1 MEIWPAIDLRGG
13 QCVRLIQGQYD
24 RQITYGQDPASQAKV
39 FEDSGAQHLHVVDL
53 DGAKS
58 GKSENLEAI
67 RAIREAVKM
76 RIEVG
81 GGIRDEESIC
91 MMLSLGIDRVILGTS
106 ALRNFGWFGQM
117 AVRYPGKLVL
127 GLDAR
132 GAQAAEQGWTQESG
146 LAVLDLAMR
155 AAKFPIA
162 AIVYTDI
169 TKDGMMTGPN
179 FDRTGDLAA
188 AVTIPVI
195 ASGGVTT
202 VEDIRKLVPLGVAGA
217 IIGRALYEGKIL
229 LADALAAA
237 AKSA

>member
-24 RQITYGQDPASQAKV
+24 RQITYGQDPASQARA
-39 FEDSGAQHLHVVDL
+39 FEEAGAQYLHVVDL

-58 GKSENLEAI
+58 GQTENLEAI
-67 RAIREAVKM
+67 RAIRAAVKM
-76 RIEVG
+76 QIEVG
-81 GGIRDEESIC
+81 GGIRDEETIC
-91 MMLSLGIDRVILGTS
+91 MMLDLGVDRVILGTALSGISGGS
-106 ALRNFGWFGQM
+106 ARWRSGIRKSSCWAWMPGGPGGRAGLD
-117 AVRYPGKLVL
+117 PGK
-127 GLDAR
+127 R
-132 GAQAAEQGWTQESG
+132 QT
-146 LAVLDLAMR
+146 VLDLAIR

-188 AVTIPVI
+188 AVKIPVI

-202 VEDIRKLVPLGVAGA
+202 VEDIHKLVPLGVAGA
-217 IIGRALYEGKIL
+217 IIGRALYEGKIR

-237 AKSA
+237 K

>member
-24 RQITYGQDPASQAKV
+24 RQITYGQDPASQART
-39 FEDSGAQHLHVVDL
+39 FEDNGAEHLHVVDL

-58 GKSENLEAI
+58 GKSENLDAI

-76 RIEVG
+76 QIEVG

-91 MMLSLGIDRVILGTS
+91 MMLDLGIDRVILGTS
-106 ALRNFGWFGQM
+106 AIRDFGWFGQM
-117 AVRYPGKLVL
+117 AVRYPEKLVL

-146 LAVLDLAMR
+146 LAVLDLATR

-188 AVTIPVI
+188 AVKIPVI

-237 AKSA
+237 K

>member
-1 MEIWPAIDLRGG
+1 MEIWPAIDLQGG

-24 RQITYGQDPASQAKV
+24 QQITYGHDPAAQAKG
-39 FEDSGAQHLHVVDL
+39 FEDCGARHLHVVDL

-67 RAIREAVKM
+67 RAIRDAVKM
-76 RIEVG
+76 QIEVG
-81 GGIRDEESIC
+81 GGIRDEETIC

-106 ALRNFGWFGQM
+106 AIRNFEWFGQM
-117 AVRYPGKLVL
+117 AVRYPDKLVL

-132 GAQAAEQGWTQESG
+132 GAQAAEQGWTQES
-146 LAVLDLAMR
+146 AQTVLDLAIR

-179 FDRTGDLAA
+179 FDRTGDLVAS
-188 AVTIPVI
+188 VKIPII

-217 IIGRALYEGKIL
+217 IIGRALYEGKIQ

-237 AKSA
+237 K

>member
-24 RQITYGQDPASQAKV
+24 QQITYGQDPASQARA
-39 FEDSGAQHLHVVDL
+39 FEDCGAGYLHVVDL

-76 RIEVG
+76 QIEVG
-81 GGIRDEESIC
+81 GGIRDEVGINR
-91 MMLSLGIDRVILGTS
+91 MLDLGVDRVILGTS
-106 ALRNFGWFGQM
+106 AIRHFEWFGQM
-117 AVRYPGKLVL
+117 AVRYPAKLVL

-132 GAQAAEQGWTQESG
+132 GSQAAEQGWTQES
-146 LAVLDLAMR
+146 AQTVLDLAMR
-155 AAKFPIA
+155 AAKLPIA

-179 FDRTGDLAA
+179 FDRTGDLAG

-202 VEDIRKLVPLGVAGA
+202 VEDIRKLIPLGVAGA

-229 LADALAAA
+229 LADAIAATG
-237 AKSA
+237 

>member
-13 QCVRLIQGQYD
+13 QCVRLIQGRYD
-24 RQITYGQDPASQAKV
+24 RQITYGHDPGAQARG
-39 FEDSGAQHLHVVDL
+39 FEDCGARHLHVVDL

-58 GKSENLEAI
+58 GQSANLEAI
-67 RAIREAVKM
+67 RAIRAAVKM
-76 RIEVG
+76 QIEVG
-81 GGIRDEESIC
+81 GGIRDETGINR
-91 MMLSLGIDRVILGTS
+91 MLEMGVDRVILGTS
-106 ALRNFGWFGQM
+106 AIRHFEWFGQM

-132 GAQAAEQGWTQESG
+132 GTRVAEEGWTQESA
-146 LAVLDLAMR
+146 LTVLDLAIR
-155 AAKFPIA
+155 AAKLPVA

-188 AVTIPVI
+188 AVKIPVI

-237 AKSA
+237 E

>member
-13 QCVRLIQGQYD
+13 QCVRLLQGQYD
-24 RQITYGQDPASQAKV
+24 RQITYGHHPAMQAKS
-39 FEDSGAQHLHVVDL
+39 FEDCGARHLHVVDL

-58 GKSENLEAI
+58 GQSENLEAI
-67 RAIREAVKM
+67 LEIRAAVKM
-76 RIEVG
+76 QIEVG
-81 GGIRDEESIC
+81 GGIRDEAGISR
-91 MMLSLGIDRVILGTS
+91 MLDLGVDRVILGTS
-106 ALRNFGWFGQM
+106 AIRRFEWFGQM

-132 GAQAAEQGWTQESG
+132 GTNVAEEGWTQES
-146 LAVLDLAMR
+146 AQTVLDLAIR
-155 AAKFPIA
+155 AAKLPIA

-188 AVTIPVI
+188 SVKVPVI

-217 IIGRALYEGKIL
+217 IIGRALYEGKIQ

-237 AKSA
+237 G